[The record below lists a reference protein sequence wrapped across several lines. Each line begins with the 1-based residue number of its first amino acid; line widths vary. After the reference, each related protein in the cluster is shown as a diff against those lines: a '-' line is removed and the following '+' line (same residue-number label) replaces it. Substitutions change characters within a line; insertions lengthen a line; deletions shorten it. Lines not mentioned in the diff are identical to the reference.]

1 MDTAAR
7 PLAVGYLH
15 LGANNHGVRR
25 FGEHLARAAAEHP
38 MLRVSEA
45 SISWGQSERRN
56 TRLLLDAARTFRG
69 ADLVHVQYNGQR
81 DKSIWG
87 RGLRQLYHLAIFIY
101 ACGKP
106 IVVSVHDTYPRVPLS
121 KLIRDLPSR
130 LLLRIKPR
138 SRMARVSS
146 VSVDRSEPALSS
158 HMKRLI
164 SPDALALQWLHRRA
178 RKLIVC
184 STEEKGRLDAFFG
197 RPAVRVIPHFV
208 EHRTLPSVD
217 RAGAKAHVGLSERRV
232 VTVLGFIHP
241 RKGHRLLI
249 DALTRL
255 PDDVFAVFAGG
266 ARDDCIVAEL
276 HTHAVQLGV
285 ASRIRVTG
293 YLDEA
298 SLGYY
303 LAATDLAVCPFA
315 DVAASSS
322 LATWISAATPVLAS
336 ELPLIAEYNR
346 IERGAIRVFAPY
358 TASALASGILEAL
371 NTADNEVDCRIR
383 RLQRHLNA
391 AGVIEQHRL
400 LYEEA
405 VKS

>member
-1 MDTAAR
+1 MGTAAR
-7 PLAVGYLH
+7 SVAVGYLH
-15 LGANNHGVRR
+15 LGPNNHGVRR
-25 FGEHLARAAAEHP
+25 FGEHLARAAAEDP
-38 MLRVSEA
+38 LLRVSEA
-45 SISWGQSERRN
+45 AITWEQSGRRN
-56 TRLLLDAARTFRG
+56 TRLLLDAARTLRG
-69 ADLVHVQYNGQR
+69 ADLVHIQYNGQR

-106 IVVSVHDTYPRVPLS
+106 IVVSVHDTYPRVPLA
-121 KLIRDLPSR
+121 KLLRDLPSR
-130 LLLRIKPR
+130 LLMRINPW
-138 SRMARVSS
+138 SRAPLMGS
-146 VSVDRSEPALSS
+146 VSVARSEPALSS
-158 HMKRLI
+158 HLKRLL

-208 EHRTLPSVD
+208 EHRALPSVD
-217 RAGAKAHVGLSERRV
+217 RAGAKAHVGLSGHRV

-276 HTHAVQLGV
+276 HAHAVHLGV
-285 ASRIRVTG
+285 ANRIRVTG

-303 LAATDLAVCPFA
+303 LSATDLAVCPFA

-336 ELPLIAEYNR
+336 DLPLIAEYNR
-346 IERGAIRVFAPY
+346 IEPGVIRVFAPY
-358 TASALASGILEAL
+358 AATALASAILEAL
-371 NTADNEVDCRIR
+371 NSTDTGGEERIR
-383 RLQRHLNA
+383 RLQRQLNA
-391 AGVIEQHRL
+391 AGVIEQHRV

-405 VKS
+405 LKS